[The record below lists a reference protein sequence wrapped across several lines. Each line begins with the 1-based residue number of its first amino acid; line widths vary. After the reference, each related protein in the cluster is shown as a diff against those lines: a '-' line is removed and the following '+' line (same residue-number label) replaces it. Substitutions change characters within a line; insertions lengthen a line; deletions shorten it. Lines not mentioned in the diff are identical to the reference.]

1 MKSYQRDR
9 IVIVCK
15 GDIVS
20 RQEVVQTSSQDP
32 KIIRFVK
39 KYCITPEN
47 CTSQDPK
54 IIRFVKKYC
63 IAPGNCTNLKS
74 RSKDYTEIV
83 QTSSQDPKIIR
94 FVKKYC
100 ITPENCTSQDPKI
113 IRFVKKY
120 CIAPGNCTSQ
130 DQIIR
135 FVKKYC
141 VTSGNC
147 TNLKSRSKNYTVCKK
162 ILCHVRKWYTLIDL
176 MDAS

>member
-1 MKSYQRDR
+1 MKSYHRDR

-32 KIIRFVK
+32 KIIQF
-39 KYCITPEN
+39 
-47 CTSQDPK
+47 
-54 IIRFVKKYC
+54 
-63 IAPGNCTNLKS
+63 
-74 RSKDYTEIV
+74 EIV

-94 FVKKYC
+94 FVKKYFV
-100 ITPENCTSQDPKI
+100 TS
-113 IRFVKKY
+113 
-120 CIAPGNCTSQ
+120 GNCTSQ

-147 TNLKSRSKNYTVCKK
+147 TNLKSRSKNYTEMV
-162 ILCHVRKWYTLIDL
+162 HL